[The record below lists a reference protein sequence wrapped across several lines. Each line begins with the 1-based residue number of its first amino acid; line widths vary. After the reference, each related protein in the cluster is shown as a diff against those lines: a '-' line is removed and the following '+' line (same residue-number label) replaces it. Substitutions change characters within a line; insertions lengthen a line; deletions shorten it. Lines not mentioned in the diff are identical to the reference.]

1 MYPFTEGEYV
11 TVTLADDSTMR
22 GTVLKV
28 GADHVLIDEDY
39 AFGDWVVIDYVN
51 IVQVIPI
58 GMR

>member
-11 TVTLADDSTMR
+11 AVTLADGSTMK
-22 GTVLKV
+22 GTVIKV

>member
-11 TVTLADDSTMR
+11 AVTLADGSTMR
-22 GTVLKV
+22 GTVIKV

-51 IVQVIPI
+51 IVQVIP
-58 GMR
+58 

>member
-1 MYPFTEGEYV
+1 MDPFSEKEYV
-11 TVTLADDSTMR
+11 AVTLADGSTMR
-22 GTVLKV
+22 GPVLKV

>member
-11 TVTLADDSTMR
+11 ELMLADSSKLR
-22 GTVLKV
+22 GTVIKV

-51 IVQVIPI
+51 IVQVVPI

>member
-11 TVTLADDSTMR
+11 ELMLVDGTTMS

>member
-11 TVTLADDSTMR
+11 AVTLADGTTMR

-28 GADHVLIDEDY
+28 GADHVLIDEDLAY
-39 AFGDWVVIDYVN
+39 GDWVVIDYVN

>member
-11 TVTLADDSTMR
+11 ELMLADSSKLR
-22 GTVLKV
+22 GTVIKV
-28 GADHVLIDEDY
+28 GADHVLIDEDC